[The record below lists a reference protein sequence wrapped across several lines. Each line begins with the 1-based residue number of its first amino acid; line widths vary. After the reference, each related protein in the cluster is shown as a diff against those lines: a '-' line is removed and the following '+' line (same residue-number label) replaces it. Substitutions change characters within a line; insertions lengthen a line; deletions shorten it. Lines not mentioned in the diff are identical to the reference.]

1 MKQENLYAEVLDSGY
16 TWMDA
21 GTVESFL
28 EASLFVKSVEQK
40 NGIKISCPEEIAYN
54 YNWINEDKVKKIAG
68 DLSSSPYSE
77 YLFRIVK
84 N

>member
-1 MKQENLYAEVLDSGY
+1 MKQENLYAQVLDQGY

-28 EASLFVKSVEQK
+28 EASLFVKSVEQQIR
-40 NGIKISCPEEIAYN
+40 IKISCPEEIAYN
-54 YNWINEDKVKKIAG
+54 NKWIDVDRVKMIAG
-68 DLSSSPYSE
+68 DLSNSPYSD
-77 YLFRIVK
+77 YLLNIIK